1 MKTVKAF
8 LILLFAL
15 GVGECAAQQP
25 VYDNHVHLW
34 EGDKSVQSYL
44 SQLRSTG
51 QTVTKFG
58 GILIAKRGEMQ
69 RTKAKNDELIALSK
83 KYEQLLPICSVHPLD
98 GEEAINEVRRI
109 SKLGVKVVKIHP
121 HTQDFD
127 VTDPKVKAL
136 CKEAGKVGIIMLIDN
151 ANIKPG
157 DSENLFNLA
166 INCSETKF
174 IFAHMGAFNFRFWNI
189 LNSIRTAEDFY
200 KNNIYFDISA
210 TVVALADSPVEAEF
224 VWTMRNAGIDHI
236 LLGSDYPQ
244 FSLKDNADA
253 LDKLDLRQDEKDKIR
268 YTNAMNLLFT
278 DNNR

>member
-1 MKTVKAF
+1 MRKVTAAMIV
-8 LILLFAL
+8 LLL
-15 GVGECAAQQP
+15 TLYSYKDSAAQQL

-34 EGDKSVQSYL
+34 EGDKSVQAYL
-44 SQLRSTG
+44 SQLKSTN

-58 GILIAKRGEMQ
+58 GILIAKRGEML
-69 RTKAKNDELIALSK
+69 RTKAKNDELIALAK
-83 KYEQLLPICSVHPLD
+83 KYNQLLPICSVHPLD
-98 GEEAINEVRRI
+98 GDEALNELRRI
-109 SKLGVKVVKIHP
+109 RKLGVKVIKIHP

-127 VTDPKVKAL
+127 VTDAKVREL
-136 CKEAGKVGIIMLIDN
+136 CKEAGKLGMIMLIDN

-166 INCSETKF
+166 INCSNTKF

-224 VWTMRNAGIDHI
+224 VWTMRNAGISNI
-236 LLGSDYPQ
+236 LLGSDFPQ
-244 FSLKDNADA
+244 FSLKENADA
-253 LDKLDLRQDEKDKIR
+253 LDKLDLKQEEKDKIR
-268 YTNAMNLLFT
+268 YENARLLLFP
-278 DNNR
+278 D

>member
-1 MKTVKAF
+1 MKTLNF
-8 LILLFAL
+8 TLICLFCLLACQH
-15 GVGECAAQQP
+15 VSAQQL

-34 EGDKSVQSYL
+34 EGEKSVRSYL
-44 SQLRSTG
+44 AQVESTG

-58 GILIAKRGEMQ
+58 GILIARRGELS

-83 KYEQLLPICSVHPLD
+83 KYKQLLPICSVHPLD
-98 GEEAINEVRRI
+98 GVEAINELRRI
-109 SKLGVKVVKIHP
+109 SKSGVRIIKIHP

-127 VTDPKVKAL
+127 VTDGKVASL
-136 CKEAGKVGIIMLIDN
+136 CKEAGKLGMIMLIDN

-166 INCSETKF
+166 INCSDTKF
-174 IFAHMGAFNFRFWNI
+174 IFAHMGAFNFCFWNI

-210 TVVALADSPVEAEF
+210 TVVAMADSPVEAEF

-236 LLGSDYPQ
+236 LLGSDFPQ
-244 FSLKDNADA
+244 FSLKDNAEA
-253 LDKLDLRQDEKDKIR
+253 LDKLDLKQEEKDKIR
-268 YTNAMNLLFT
+268 YKNAEALLFQHQK
-278 DNNR
+278 

>member
-1 MKTVKAF
+1 MKMAKAN
-8 LILLFAL
+8 LIILVAIFF
-15 GVGECAAQQP
+15 GHCAKAQQL
-25 VYDNHVHLW
+25 VYDNHVHIW

-44 SQLRSTG
+44 AQLKSTG
-51 QTVTKFG
+51 QTATRFG
-58 GILIAKRGEMQ
+58 AILIAKRGEPL

-83 KYEQLLPICSVHPLD
+83 KYTQLLPICSVHPLD
-98 GEEAINEVRRI
+98 GDEAINELRRI
-109 SKLGVKVVKIHP
+109 GKLGVKVIKIHP

-127 VTDPKVKAL
+127 VTDAKVKAL
-136 CKEAGKVGIIMLIDN
+136 CQEAGKLGIIVLMDN

-166 INCSETKF
+166 INCSGTKF

-253 LDKLDLRQDEKDKIR
+253 LDKLDLRQEEKDNIR
-268 YTNAMNLLFT
+268 YNNARTLLFPESK
-278 DNNR
+278 